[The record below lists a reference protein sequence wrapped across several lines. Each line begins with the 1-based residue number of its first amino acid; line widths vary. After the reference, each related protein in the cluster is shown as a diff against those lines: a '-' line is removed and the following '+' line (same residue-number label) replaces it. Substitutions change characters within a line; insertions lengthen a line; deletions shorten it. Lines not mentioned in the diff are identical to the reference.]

1 MENIF
6 PERLLENEM
15 ESNGRRG
22 LPAKILCNK
31 LDEAK
36 IENSKRLV
44 RKYEQ
49 VIELIFFTI
58 RNERGLCIE

>member
-1 MENIF
+1 
-6 PERLLENEM
+6 M

-49 VIELIFFTI
+49 VIELIFFYYT
-58 RNERGLCIE
+58 E

>member
-1 MENIF
+1 MMEKQQAF
-6 PERLLENEM
+6 LENHL
-15 ESNGRRG
+15 ESDDRRT

-49 VIELIFFTI
+49 VIELIF
-58 RNERGLCIE
+58 LL

>member
-1 MENIF
+1 MEIFF
-6 PERLLENEM
+6 PERFLENGM
-15 ESNGRRG
+15 ESSGRQD

-49 VIELIFFTI
+49 VKELIFLTI
-58 RNERGLCIE
+58 TE

>member
-1 MENIF
+1 MMIFRKAMMEKQQAF
-6 PERLLENEM
+6 LENHL
-15 ESNGRRG
+15 ESDDRRT

-49 VIELIFFTI
+49 VIELIF
-58 RNERGLCIE
+58 LL

>member
-6 PERLLENEM
+6 PERFLENEM

-49 VIELIFFTI
+49 VIELIF
-58 RNERGLCIE
+58 LL

>member
-1 MENIF
+1 
-6 PERLLENEM
+6 M

-49 VIELIFFTI
+49 VIELIFLLYGMREGFALSNL
-58 RNERGLCIE
+58 NERCE